1 MPSPPSPRR
10 WGPQHPPGPLC
21 SARLWTPE
29 ALGESSA
36 IYGKSS
42 SSGAAALR
50 TSSKQTVFWRAGNTG
65 VTHMGGSRVPR
76 EGALQFTWKWP
87 QQSKRHPA
95 AQPGG
100 GQPSSRHQGT
110 EAEPPIPGALRLR
123 VTPRGK
129 GWGPASRGPSRS
141 APAFPSTNSKR
152 EQSGLSAGSTCACQQ
167 IDVLG
172 K

>member
-10 WGPQHPPGPLC
+10 WGPQNPPGLLC
-21 SARLWTPE
+21 SARLWTPDV
-29 ALGESSA
+29 LGESSA

-42 SSGAAALR
+42 SSGAAGLR
-50 TSSKQTVFWRAGNTG
+50 TSSNQTVFWRAGNTG

-76 EGALQFTWKWP
+76 AGALQFTWKWP

-110 EAEPPIPGALRLR
+110 EAEPPIPGALCLR
-123 VTPRGK
+123 VTPSGK

-141 APAFPSTNSKR
+141 ALAFPSTNSKR